1 MSSVADL
8 WALQTVDLAVEALKA
23 RLVELEKQQSDTA
36 AVAAA
41 HTAAG
46 DSERELAR
54 VQAAQQELERQVK
67 ELATHAREVERE
79 MMSGRVRN
87 PRELEGLQANA
98 EALQRR
104 RAVLEDQS
112 LQTMLELEQWQA
124 ENTVRQEQRQRLE
137 NDHRI
142 RQETIRQQAG
152 HLITDL
158 KTQSARLKEL
168 WSATTPADRDL
179 YKNLR
184 TRKAG
189 RAVARA
195 QNGSCTA
202 CGVMLPTGAVQAL
215 NNASQRVT
223 CPSCGRLL
231 WAG

>member
-8 WALQTVDLAVEALKA
+8 WALQTVDLVVEEFKA
-23 RLVELEKQQSDTA
+23 RLGELEKQQSDTA

-41 HTAAG
+41 RAAAG
-46 DSERELAR
+46 DAEREVAR
-54 VQAAQQELERQVK
+54 VQATQKDLERQIK
-67 ELATHAREVERE
+67 ELATHAQEVERE

-104 RAVLEDQS
+104 RAALEDQS
-112 LQTMLELEQWQA
+112 LQTMLELEQWQT
-124 ENTVRQEQRQRLE
+124 ENIRRQEQRQHSEAEYRS
-137 NDHRI
+137 
-142 RQETIRQQAG
+142 RQETIRQQAAQ
-152 HLITDL
+152 LIGDL
-158 KTQSARLKEL
+158 KVQSARLKEL
-168 WSATTPADRDL
+168 WSATPPADREL

-215 NNASQRVT
+215 NNVSQRVT